1 MSFLT
6 TYYPKRIEFE
16 LKGKNVFLRPPE
28 YKDWKAWSSLKEK
41 NKFYLKPWEPLWS
54 PSELERSSFVKRVR
68 FFEKLALDD
77 SAYSFLIFESKTKN
91 LIGEININN
100 VQRSVV
106 QSCSIGYWIC
116 EEKMGQGLMSEAIN
130 LIKKFIFD
138 ELDLH
143 RLEAACLPVNKRSLR
158 TLKNNGFA
166 IEGLVRKYLKIN
178 GNWEDHLLLSCIK
191 DESLWPFSIA
201 PNTPERNILIAR
213 YGQSNLAQFKELYRS
228 GLAQRYGKAMQIIS
242 GLHFNYSFS
251 NSYLEKYNLN
261 SSRSNDS
268 SNDEIYLSVLRNIY
282 RNNWLLL
289 YLLGSSPVV
298 SNNLLNKGE
307 NDAVMID
314 SEYSYFPNSTS
325 IRMSDMG
332 YQNTINE
339 IDVSLSSVCEY
350 TNSLRSA
357 TNKFCNS
364 FSDISKESQISKN
377 KLQIE
382 DEYYS
387 AARPKSSAETDERLA
402 NKLNKYGIQYVE
414 LRSIDINPFEPIGI
428 NLETILFLEI
438 FMIYCSITDSPEVS
452 KQEFKDIRSND
463 LVVSK
468 YGKASNLQLIK
479 FGNKIDLKSEA
490 KSILNK
496 MLMISE
502 LIDSIDFNYSG
513 IISKKIK
520 HIDDSSLCPSSIFL
534 DRFLSSNLSYFDF
547 GSHIAEENKSNSL
560 MSKPL
565 KTKNLKKIKKESD
578 ESIVRSRRL
587 EDKDSVTF
595 DTFLERYFEQ

>member
-1 MSFLT
+1 M
-6 TYYPKRIEFE
+6 
-16 LKGKNVFLRPPE
+16 
-28 YKDWKAWSSLKEK
+28 
-41 NKFYLKPWEPLWS
+41 
-54 PSELERSSFVKRVR
+54 
-68 FFEKLALDD
+68 
-77 SAYSFLIFESKTKN
+77 
-91 LIGEININN
+91 
-100 VQRSVV
+100 
-106 QSCSIGYWIC
+106 
-116 EEKMGQGLMSEAIN
+116 
-130 LIKKFIFD
+130 
-138 ELDLH
+138 
-143 RLEAACLPVNKRSLR
+143 
-158 TLKNNGFA
+158 
-166 IEGLVRKYLKIN
+166 
-178 GNWEDHLLLSCIK
+178 
-191 DESLWPFSIA
+191 
-201 PNTPERNILIAR
+201 
-213 YGQSNLAQFKELYRS
+213 AQFKELYRS

-242 GLHFNYSFS
+242 GVHFNYSFS
-251 NSYLEKYNLN
+251 NSYLEEYNLN

-339 IDVSLSSVCEY
+339 VDVSLSSVWEY

-364 FSDISKESQISKN
+364 FSFISKESQISKN

-402 NKLNKYGIQYVE
+402 KKLNKYGIQYVE

-463 LVVSK
+463 LLVSK
-468 YGKASNLQLIK
+468 YGKANNLQLIK

-496 MLMISE
+496 MLMISD

-547 GSHIAEENKSNSL
+547 GSYIAEENKSNSL

-565 KTKNLKKIKKESD
+565 KTKNLKKIKKESV
-578 ESIVRSRRL
+578 ESIVKSRRL